1 MRSVNHEDIS
11 NRTPGTHLPQAML
24 CYKQQTLCQHSPVNT
39 VLTERAVPFL
49 SCAHIDY
56 HDRHK
61 WHFCV
66 KYFSWKATK
75 TFPGWHSSLK
85 IRFRLL
91 KVYFCHQSKLK
102 KKTSSA
108 AVQRPPGLTK
118 PSLRKARQRRA
129 VNSDWTETERR
140 QQVTQW
146 LKTDKT
152 AVNTVAEDGEDSN

>member
-1 MRSVNHEDIS
+1 MRKSSIKKLRPFVRSVNHEDIS

-56 HDRHK
+56 HEYK

-85 IRFRLL
+85 IRFLLL

-108 AVQRPPGLTK
+108 VQTPPGLGK
-118 PSLRKARQRRA
+118 PSLRKASSTDWRR
-129 VNSDWTETERR
+129 RR
-140 QQVTQW
+140 QQLTQS
-146 LKTDKT
+146 
-152 AVNTVAEDGEDSN
+152 VNEDREDSS